1 MPVCSGNALR
11 RDSQIVRGLSGICYE
26 GGWFLWHEEARSGM
40 RRFDQLPVAVLVIG
54 VFVIIVVAVVIL
66 HYWSGVGVT
75 E

>member
-1 MPVCSGNALR
+1 
-11 RDSQIVRGLSGICYE
+11 
-26 GGWFLWHEEARSGM
+26 M